1 MSLNLLPLLSLEDS
15 QKQKELSK
23 KEIQRMVEE
32 KQQVISDLNSMEKS
46 FSELFKRF
54 EKQKEVL
61 EGYRK
66 VRCCR
71 ANNILLRLVS
81 LMIFCKSKE
90 SY

>member
-1 MSLNLLPLLSLEDS
+1 MLPLLSLEDS

-71 ANNILLRLVS
+71 ANNILLR
-81 LMIFCKSKE
+81 
-90 SY
+90 

>member
-71 ANNILLRLVS
+71 ANNILLR
-81 LMIFCKSKE
+81 
-90 SY
+90 

>member
-1 MSLNLLPLLSLEDS
+1 MSVTLWTPLSLEDA
-15 QKQKELSK
+15 QKQKEFSK
-23 KEIQRMVEE
+23 KEMQRMVEE

-66 VRCCR
+66 VRCYN
-71 ANNILLRLVS
+71 ANNILQR
-81 LMIFCKSKE
+81 
-90 SY
+90 

>member
-1 MSLNLLPLLSLEDS
+1 MSLNLLPLVSLEDS

-71 ANNILLRLVS
+71 ANNILLR
-81 LMIFCKSKE
+81 
-90 SY
+90 